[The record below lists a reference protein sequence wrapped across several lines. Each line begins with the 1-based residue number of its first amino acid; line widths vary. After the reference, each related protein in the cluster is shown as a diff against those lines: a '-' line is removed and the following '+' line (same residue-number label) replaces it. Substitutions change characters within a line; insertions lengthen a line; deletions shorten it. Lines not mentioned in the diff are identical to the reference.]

1 MNSWA
6 FDKNGNYL
14 PVKDMRIEAGFA
26 FVWSEIGYCY
36 IICLNCNR
44 RQRTCIEGT
53 WAFLSIKSLTVR
65 GGVYRPFGSTASAGR
80 ETKAFQNSTEK
91 TVEIL

>member
-26 FVWSEIGYCY
+26 FV
-36 IICLNCNR
+36 
-44 RQRTCIEGT
+44 
-53 WAFLSIKSLTVR
+53 
-65 GGVYRPFGSTASAGR
+65 
-80 ETKAFQNSTEK
+80 
-91 TVEIL
+91 